1 MKEQN
6 IILTLLLTLFRFV
19 CVDVDAEAQ
28 QLARVEEKKAE
39 TRRRKN
45 EKKAQSMQWEA
56 MKPVMPAMETE
67 TEEGGGGDETMDL
80 DDAIRNTRRTGRRL
94 QGGKLLGCRV
104 KKTKKQREKQKKK
117 LKRSKRCALVDAL
130 SNPFRERKGMKERK
144 RGIRENIGIG

>member
-1 MKEQN
+1 MCCSASSPS
-6 IILTLLLTLFRFV
+6 LLRTRIEGAKYNPDSSSNFIPFV

-56 MKPVMPAMETE
+56 MKPVMPTMETE
-67 TEEGGGGDETMDL
+67 TEEGSGGDETMDL

-104 KKTKKQREKQKKK
+104 KTTKKQREKQKKK
-117 LKRSKRCALVDAL
+117 LKRSKR
-130 SNPFRERKGMKERK
+130 
-144 RGIRENIGIG
+144 

>member
-1 MKEQN
+1 
-6 IILTLLLTLFRFV
+6 
-19 CVDVDAEAQ
+19 
-28 QLARVEEKKAE
+28 
-39 TRRRKN
+39 
-45 EKKAQSMQWEA
+45 MQWEA

-117 LKRSKRCALVDAL
+117 LKRSKRR
-130 SNPFRERKGMKERK
+130 S
-144 RGIRENIGIG
+144 